1 MHKTFI
7 ILMKLTPNLPTHN
20 AVQAVFDNYP
30 PALRK
35 KLLALRQLI
44 LDTAATT
51 QGVGEIEETLK
62 WGEPAYVT
70 TQTKSGS
77 TVRIDRKKDQDR
89 YAIYFNCNTTLVDT
103 FRSMFPHT
111 FQFERNRA
119 LVFSLNDTLPTKE
132 LMFCIAMAL
141 TYHRKTT
148 SISKSTP
155 THAPC

>member
-1 MHKTFI
+1 MKT
-7 ILMKLTPNLPTHN
+7 KSNLPTHG
-20 AVQAVFDNYP
+20 AVQAVFDSYP

-35 KLLALRQLI
+35 KLLMLRQLI
-44 LDTAATT
+44 LDTAAST

-111 FQFERNRA
+111 FEFEGNRA
-119 LVFSLNDTLPTKE
+119 LVFGLKDALPAKE
-132 LMFCIAMAL
+132 LAFCIAMAL
-141 TYHRKTT
+141 TYHRK
-148 SISKSTP
+148 
-155 THAPC
+155 